1 MTFTLRPRFYLL
13 IKMNSEKC
21 WEFVIC
27 KIANLLKKYF
37 KRPYLKYLFP
47 ISRTVYKYM
56 QRCINLKKIIC
67 KTLTPF
73 LYNF

>member
-1 MTFTLRPRFYLL
+1 MQ
-13 IKMNSEKC
+13 NSD
-21 WEFVIC
+21 
-27 KIANLLKKYF
+27 LLKKYF

-47 ISRTVYKYM
+47 ISRTVNKYM

>member
-47 ISRTVYKYM
+47 ISRTVNKYM

-67 KTLTPF
+67 KNLTTF
-73 LYNF
+73 LYSF

>member
-27 KIANLLKKYF
+27 KIANTTSFKKNF
-37 KRPYLKYLFP
+37 KRPYLKYFFP
-47 ISRTVYKYM
+47 ISRTVNKYM
-56 QRCINLKKIIC
+56 QRCINLKKNN
-67 KTLTPF
+67 L
-73 LYNF
+73 

>member
-27 KIANLLKKYF
+27 KIANLFKKYF

-47 ISRTVYKYM
+47 ISRTVNKYM
-56 QRCINLKKIIC
+56 QRCINFKKIIC
-67 KTLTPF
+67 KNLTPF

>member
-21 WEFVIC
+21 LEFVIC

-47 ISRTVYKYM
+47 ISRTVNKYM
-56 QRCINLKKIIC
+56 QRCINLKKNN
-67 KTLTPF
+67 L
-73 LYNF
+73 